1 MSFRSSYWSVHTLGV
16 DLKTCGC
23 TSSSSAR
30 VCARFFEE
38 NFNRCTWHIQ
48 KRSTKCWRKR
58 SNLALGASA
67 STNYKSLITNQTDS
81 NSGLKKSGDNA
92 GLTSGLFL
100 CTLSAYLHNGN
111 SNTTHQSR
119 NLWSQSRTAF
129 AAHAGIGD
137 RTWSSLSCL
146 KFATGQDWFCWSCW
160 SCCVCVISHV
170 FNVFAIAFVAVSW
183 HFYILINGSCF
194 DSIAVPQT
202 QRPSK
207 WSKYSDDVKLLG
219 SSRNTQVPSAVC
231 SCILLSSL
239 HSHAFLSFP
248 SCLISFNFIACISP
262 HPILSILLNPLSTYP
277 IRPDP

>member
-1 MSFRSSYWSVHTLGV
+1 M
-16 DLKTCGC
+16 
-23 TSSSSAR
+23 
-30 VCARFFEE
+30 
-38 NFNRCTWHIQ
+38 
-48 KRSTKCWRKR
+48 
-58 SNLALGASA
+58 
-67 STNYKSLITNQTDS
+67 
-81 NSGLKKSGDNA
+81 
-92 GLTSGLFL
+92 
-100 CTLSAYLHNGN
+100 
-111 SNTTHQSR
+111 
-119 NLWSQSRTAF
+119 
-129 AAHAGIGD
+129 
-137 RTWSSLSCL
+137 
-146 KFATGQDWFCWSCW
+146 
-160 SCCVCVISHV
+160 
-170 FNVFAIAFVAVSW
+170 AVSW

-277 IRPDP
+277 IRPDPWRAEVAPLCAAAGPRLRCPVKTQPNARMQVKMRKWIEND